1 MKEIDVIKRNGG
13 QPDMEIQHIFA
24 KQKKAA
30 KRGMDMAKRGD
41 GRVLCRKLDEDTGKK
56 II

>member
-1 MKEIDVIKRNGG
+1 MT
-13 QPDMEIQHIFA
+13 IQHIFA

-30 KRGMDMAKRGD
+30 KRGMDIAKRGD